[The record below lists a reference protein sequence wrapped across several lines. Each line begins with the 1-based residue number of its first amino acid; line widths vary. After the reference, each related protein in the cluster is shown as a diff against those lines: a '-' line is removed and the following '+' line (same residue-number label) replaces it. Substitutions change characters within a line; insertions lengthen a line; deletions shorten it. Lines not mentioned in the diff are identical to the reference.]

1 MASKTNTGLVAYA
14 KAQVGN
20 PYWYGTFGQLA
31 TGRCLSPRWRSTPAN
46 LRAADRRRHGLST
59 LASACMTAVA

>member
-20 PYWYGTFGQLA
+20 PYWYG
-31 TGRCLSPRWRSTPAN
+31 STPAN